1 MLGLVYV
8 QAEGNNLVFAGS
20 VGSPDVTSDEYV
32 PLVVKISRMGAGS
45 VGKDTKL
52 DTGSDEEDDDNTNEQ
67 QKTSSD
73 EDEV

>member
-1 MLGLVYV
+1 MCLWSL
-8 QAEGNNLVFAGS
+8 
-20 VGSPDVTSDEYV
+20 
-32 PLVVKISRMGAGS
+32 KISRMGAVS

>member
-1 MLGLVYV
+1 M
-8 QAEGNNLVFAGS
+8 
-20 VGSPDVTSDEYV
+20 
-32 PLVVKISRMGAGS
+32 VKISRMGAVS

-52 DTGSDEEDDDNTNEQ
+52 DTGSDEEEDDSNNQQ